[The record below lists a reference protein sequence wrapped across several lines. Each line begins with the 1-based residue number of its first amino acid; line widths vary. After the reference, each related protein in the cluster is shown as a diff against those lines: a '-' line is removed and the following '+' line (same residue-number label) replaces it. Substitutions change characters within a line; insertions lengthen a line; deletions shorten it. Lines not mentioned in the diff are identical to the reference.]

1 MVVSMTGFGRSQKET
16 DRFSVTVEIKTVN
29 HRFCEIQI
37 RMPRQLLKIEDKL
50 KKKLSEHILRGRVEV
65 FVTVTGESV
74 TNRKVHIDW
83 NLLDEYYRSIIAI
96 KEKYELHQQV
106 SLQDLIQREELIGID
121 EQETDQVDLE
131 SLVISA
137 VEEAVIELKAM
148 RRSEGEALLHDI
160 LTSLTLLK
168 SRTNQ
173 LRELAPIVVTQ
184 FKDRVTKRMK
194 ELLEGQFDEVRIL
207 SEVAIFADKA
217 DIHEELTRLESH
229 LHQFN
234 QILQLSE
241 PVGRKCDFLLQ
252 EMNRE
257 VNTIGSKANDS
268 QIANE
273 VVEMKSLMEKIKEQ
287 IQNIE

>member
-1 MVVSMTGFGRSQKET
+1 MTGFGRSQKET
-16 DRFSVTVEIKTVN
+16 DRFSVTVEVKTVN
-29 HRFCEIQI
+29 HRFCEMQI

-50 KKKLSEHILRGRVEV
+50 KKKLNEHILRGRVEV
-65 FVTVTGESV
+65 FVTVTGEAV
-74 TNRKVHIDW
+74 TNRKIHIDW
-83 NLLDEYYRSIIAI
+83 NLLDEYYQSIKAI
-96 KEKYELHQQV
+96 KEKYELTEQV
-106 SLQDLIQREELIGID
+106 SLQDLIQREELIGIA
-121 EQETDQVDLE
+121 EQETDHDDLE
-131 SLVISA
+131 YLILTA
-137 VEEAVIELKAM
+137 VEDAVLELKAM
-148 RRSEGEALLHDI
+148 RRSEGEALFQDI
-160 LTSLTLLK
+160 TSNLTLLK

-173 LRELAPIVVTQ
+173 LKELAPIVVTQ
-184 FKDRVTKRMK
+184 FKDRVMKRMK

-229 LHQFN
+229 LQQFFL
-234 QILQLSE
+234 ILQLNE

-268 QIANE
+268 QIASE
-273 VVEMKSLMEKIKEQ
+273 VVEMKSLLEKIKEQ

>member
-1 MVVSMTGFGRSQKET
+1 MVVSMTGFGRSNKESN
-16 DRFSVTVEIKTVN
+16 RFSVTVEMKTVN

-50 KKKLSEHILRGRVEV
+50 KKKLNEHILRGRVEV

-74 TNRKVHIDW
+74 INRKVHIDW
-83 NLLDEYYRSIIAI
+83 NLLDEYYQSIVAI
-96 KEKYELHQQV
+96 KEKYELLEHV
-106 SLQDLIQREELIGID
+106 SLHDLIQREELIGID
-121 EQETDQVDLE
+121 EQETENDDLE
-131 SLVISA
+131 FLVLAA
-137 VEEAVIELKAM
+137 VEEAAIQVKSM
-148 RRSEGEALLHDI
+148 RRSEGEALQQDI
-160 LTSLTLLK
+160 TLNLNLLK
-168 SRTNQ
+168 VRTNQ
-173 LRELAPIVVTQ
+173 LKELAPIVVSQ
-184 FKDRVTKRMK
+184 FRERVSKRMK
-194 ELLEGQFDEVRIL
+194 ELLEGQFDEMRIL

-229 LHQFN
+229 IQQFN
-234 QILQLSE
+234 YILQMQEL
-241 PVGRKCDFLLQ
+241 VGRKCDFLLQ

-273 VVEMKSLMEKIKEQ
+273 VVEMKSLLEKIKEQ